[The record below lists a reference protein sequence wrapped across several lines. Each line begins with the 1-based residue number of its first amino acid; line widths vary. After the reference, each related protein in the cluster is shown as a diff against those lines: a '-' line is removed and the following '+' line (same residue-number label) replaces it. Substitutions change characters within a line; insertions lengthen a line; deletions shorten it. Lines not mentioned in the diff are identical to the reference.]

1 MPATQK
7 PTLVVGEPRSIRPRR
22 RLTLAGALAIVVI
35 SASACG
41 GSDSAAAAEGSPL
54 DLTERFTEQLVAGDW
69 GGVGDLYTADATW
82 QFLTPTGN
90 SPVIRFADELPPDA
104 EVADWDGDGVTTE
117 LDGFAS
123 LGAEVYAGGLTALF
137 SCEQPDAETA
147 VCEEAREGYAFLD
160 PSHSANWT
168 ITVTDGL
175 ISNIVIDVRGD
186 GESGNKVFAFQ
197 DWVKDTRPELDSD
210 LFSNRGV
217 RNITP
222 ENVETHRELATEWLA
237 TQ

>member
-1 MPATQK
+1 MPAIQK
-7 PTLVVGEPRSIRPRR
+7 PTLVVGEPRSIRPTR
-22 RLTLAGALAIVVI
+22 RLTLATALAIVVI

-54 DLTERFTEQLVAGDW
+54 DLTERFTEQLVTGDW

-82 QFLTPTGN
+82 QFHTPTGN
-90 SPVIRFADELPPDA
+90 SPVITLADELPPDA

-117 LDGFAS
+117 FDAFSS
-123 LGAEVYAGGLTALF
+123 LGAEVYGGGLTALF
-137 SCEQPDAETA
+137 SCEQPDSETA
-147 VCEEAREGYAFLD
+147 LCEEAREGYAFLD

-168 ITVTDGL
+168 ITVADGL
-175 ISNIVIDVRGD
+175 ISNIVIDLRGY
-186 GESGNKVFAFQ
+186 GENLIKVIDFQ
-197 DWVKDTRPELDSD
+197 DWVKDNRPEVESD
-210 LFSNRGV
+210 LFSGRGF

-222 ENVETHRELATEWLA
+222 DNVETHRELATEWLA

>member
-1 MPATQK
+1 MPATLK

-22 RLTLAGALAIVVI
+22 RLTLAGALAIVVL

-41 GSDSAAAAEGSPL
+41 GSDSPAAAEGSPL
-54 DLTERFTEQLVAGDW
+54 YVTERFTEQLVAGDW
-69 GGVGDLYTADATW
+69 GAGGDLYAADATW

-90 SPVIRFADELPPDA
+90 SPVTRFADELPPDA
-104 EVADWDGDGVTTE
+104 EVADWDGDGVKTE
-117 LDGFAS
+117 LDFFSS

-147 VCEEAREGYAFLD
+147 VCAEAREGYAFLE

-168 ITVTDGL
+168 ITVADGL
-175 ISNIVIDVRGD
+175 ISNIVIDIRGD
-186 GESGNKVFAFQ
+186 GENLIKVIDFQ
-197 DWVKDTRPELDSD
+197 DWVKDNWPELESD
-210 LFSNRGV
+210 LFTGRAF

-222 ENVETHRELATEWLA
+222 DNVETHRQLATEWFA